1 MNIIGRITA
10 DAKVKTLKDERQ
22 LVEFTVAV
30 NRYYK
35 PKGKEQGVNTVTF
48 WNCSFWQGI
57 KIAERLK
64 KGCLVEVAG
73 GLTVNPYNDMQG
85 NAKASLNF
93 HVDNITVH
101 LTTKAAA
108 VPAPAEI
115 TEPVD
120 DLPF

>member
-1 MNIIGRITA
+1 MNIIGRTTA
-10 DAKVKTLKDERQ
+10 DAKVKTLPDGRQ

-35 PKGKEQGVNTVTF
+35 PKNSEQGVNTATF
-48 WNCSFWQGI
+48 WNCSYWQSI

-73 GLTVNPYNDMQG
+73 GLTVNPYNDMEG
-85 NAKASLNF
+85 KAKASLNF
-93 HVDNITVH
+93 HVDVITIH
-101 LTTKAAA
+101 QTKSPM
-108 VPAPAEI
+108 VSAPAEI

>member
-1 MNIIGRITA
+1 MNIIGRTTA
-10 DAKVKTLKDERQ
+10 DARVKTLKDERQ

-101 LTTKAAA
+101 QTTKAAA

-115 TEPVD
+115 TEPVE

>member
-10 DAKVKTLKDERQ
+10 DARVKTLKDERQ

-85 NAKASLNF
+85 NPKASLNF

-101 LTTKAAA
+101 QTTKAAA

-115 TEPVD
+115 TEPVE